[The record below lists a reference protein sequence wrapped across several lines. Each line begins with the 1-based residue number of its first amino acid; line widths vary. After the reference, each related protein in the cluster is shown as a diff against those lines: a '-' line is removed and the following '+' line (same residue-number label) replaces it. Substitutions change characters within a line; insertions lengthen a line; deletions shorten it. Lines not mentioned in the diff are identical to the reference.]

1 MAKSTLKNTLLFLS
15 VCFLISCGTEQP
27 DNIGL
32 HDGQLSPCPESPNCV
47 QTFDPEDK
55 GHYREPLTMEGEDLE
70 DTRKLILKT
79 VESMP
84 RTEVIVNEGYYIHV
98 TYTTPVFRFI
108 DDVEFLID
116 DSAGLVHYRSASRVG
131 YSDLGVNSRRMKEF
145 TDLYHQE

>member
-1 MAKSTLKNTLLFLS
+1 M
-15 VCFLISCGTEQP
+15 
-27 DNIGL
+27 
-32 HDGQLSPCPESPNCV
+32 
-47 QTFDPEDK
+47 
-55 GHYREPLTMEGEDLE
+55 YGEDLE
-70 DTRKLILKT
+70 ETRKLILKT

-84 RTEVIVNEGYYIHV
+84 RTEVIVNEDHYIHV

-145 TDLYHQE
+145 TDLYQQE